1 MDKCNFLKCISDNGS
16 DGAEVVGERAAKQS
30 WVITITVIR
39 IESQG
44 KTEFLL
50 VQSAVID
57 AEELGKKQSKILR
70 KFIWAFKNESVVM

>member
-39 IESQG
+39 IESHG

-57 AEELGKKQSKILR
+57 EELGKKQSKILR

>member
-1 MDKCNFLKCISDNGS
+1 MHKCQRIWW
-16 DGAEVVGERAAKQS
+16 DGADVVDERAAKQS

-39 IESQG
+39 IESHG

-57 AEELGKKQSKILR
+57 DEELGKKQSKILR

>member
-1 MDKCNFLKCISDNGS
+1 M
-16 DGAEVVGERAAKQS
+16 GERAAKQS
-30 WVITITVIR
+30 SVITITVIR

-44 KTEFLL
+44 KTQFLL

-70 KFIWAFKNESVVM
+70 KFI

>member
-1 MDKCNFLKCISDNGS
+1 MHKCQRIWW
-16 DGAEVVGERAAKQS
+16 DGADVVGERAAKQS

>member
-57 AEELGKKQSKILR
+57 EELGKKQSKILR